1 MAEGSKKDP
10 TSDFIA
16 VSEEMRKFTQA
27 SVEQARNAFNDFL
40 EATTKTMGEAET
52 KGQAFQKEAR
62 KLSMGSV
69 EYAQSSLEASFAF
82 AARMAQAKDVNELLE
97 LQKSYL
103 EEQFK
108 AAQSEMQRV
117 SDTASKMA
125 AELTPDKPKK

>member
-1 MAEGSKKDP
+1 MAEGSKNDP
-10 TSDFIA
+10 TSDLIA

-27 SVEQARNAFNDFL
+27 SVEQARTAFNDFL
-40 EATTKTMGEAET
+40 EATTKAMGSAES

-69 EYAQSSLEASFAF
+69 EYAQSSLESSFAF
-82 AARMAQAKDVNELLE
+82 AARMAQVKDMNELLE

-117 SDTASKMA
+117 SETASKMA
-125 AELTPDKPKK
+125 AELTPDKPGK

>member
-1 MAEGSKKDP
+1 MAEDSKKDP
-10 TSDFIA
+10 TSEFIA

-40 EATTKTMGEAET
+40 DATTRAMGDAET
-52 KGQAFQKEAR
+52 KGQAFQQEAR

-69 EYAQSSLEASFAF
+69 QYAQNSLEASFSF